1 MFERFKKLDFGLRK
15 TRDAWFN
22 NVRDVFDRAAIDQ
35 ELWDQ
40 LEELLIGADVGV
52 ETTDEL
58 LAFLRERVATEGI
71 RDARQVGVA
80 LKQEIVTALTPAVDE
95 EDRPTN
101 PEPGMP
107 RIVLVIGVNGVG
119 KTTSVAKLA
128 NLMKADGQN
137 VLIAAADTFR
147 AGAIEQ
153 LMVWGRRL
161 GVDVV
166 AHQPGADSGA
176 VVFDAV
182 QAAGSRSA
190 DVLLVDTAGRLH
202 TKDYLMEELGKI
214 DRVIKRVDPTAPH
227 EVLLT
232 MDATTGQNGLL
243 QAEKFYVQAGTT
255 GIILTKL
262 DGTSRGG
269 VTIAI
274 SQALGI
280 PISYIGAGEGID
292 DLSEFDAGAFVEAL
306 FERAVG

>member
-280 PISYIGAGEGID
+280 PISYIGTGEGID